1 MDIRFA
7 KPADVPGILNLL
19 RQVGQVHHQ
28 GRPDLFRNGAQ
39 KYGASGIL
47 SLMNSPQTPIFV
59 AVEERKVLGYC
70 FCRMEIFDHDPVM
83 NNRITLYIDDL
94 CVEETRR
101 GQHIGEQLYRQVEQ
115 YARQRKCQA
124 ITLNVWAFNEKALA
138 FYEKMGLKP
147 LKIGMEAILQDAD

>member
-59 AVEERKVLGYC
+59 AVGSRQLPGC
-70 FCRMEIFDHDPVM
+70 CPCRSVI
-83 NNRITLYIDDL
+83 
-94 CVEETRR
+94 
-101 GQHIGEQLYRQVEQ
+101 
-115 YARQRKCQA
+115 
-124 ITLNVWAFNEKALA
+124 
-138 FYEKMGLKP
+138 
-147 LKIGMEAILQDAD
+147 